1 MMKIL
6 LSNDDG
12 YQAPGINKLAEV
24 LSSLAEIYIVA
35 PDRNRS
41 GASNSLT
48 IDRPLTVKKY
58 GHNAYYVNGTPT
70 DCVHLAMTGLL
81 EMRPDMIVSG
91 INDSENLGSDVLY
104 SGTVAAAVCGRMMGL
119 PAIAMSLL
127 GGVQY
132 DAAAEIAKQLVSRL
146 VAHPLPAGTILNVN
160 VPDLPLDEMA
170 GFEITRLGTREVS
183 QAATREIN
191 PRGKEIFWIG
201 LPGNEDDA
209 GPGTDFCAVSAG
221 KVSLT
226 PLKFDLT
233 HYEVFEN
240 LSQWLKELL

>member
-1 MMKIL
+1 MKIL

-12 YQAPGINKLAEV
+12 YQAPGINQLAQTLSELGEV
-24 LSSLAEIYIVA
+24 YVVA

-48 IDRPLTVKKY
+48 IDRPLSVKQY
-58 GHNAYYVNGTPT
+58 GPNAYYVSGTPT
-70 DCVHLAMTGLL
+70 DCIHLATTGLL
-81 EMRPDMIVSG
+81 DIKADIVVSG

-104 SGTVAAAVCGRMMGL
+104 SGTVAAAVSARMAGI
-119 PAIAMSLL
+119 PSIAMSLL
-127 GGVQY
+127 GGKEY
-132 DAAAEIAKQLVSRL
+132 ECAARVAKQLVTRL
-146 VAHPLPAGTILNVN
+146 ISHPLPAGTILNVN
-160 VPDLPLDEMA
+160 VPNVAYEHLQ
-170 GFEITRLGTREVS
+170 GFEITRLGTREIS
-183 QAATREIN
+183 QPATRQIN

-209 GPGTDFCAVSAG
+209 GPGTDFSAVSAQ
-221 KVSLT
+221 KVSMT

-240 LSQWLKELL
+240 LSIWLQGLV